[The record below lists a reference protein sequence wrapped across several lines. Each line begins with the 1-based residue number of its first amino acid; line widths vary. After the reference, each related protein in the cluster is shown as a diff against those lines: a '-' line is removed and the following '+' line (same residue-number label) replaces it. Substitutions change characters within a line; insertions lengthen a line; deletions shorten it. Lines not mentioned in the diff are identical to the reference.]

1 MRKFKRIKCGR
12 CGVTFSARISGNSGY
27 GICKCG
33 IEYRVKLDKFY
44 PMIVRA
50 AALPLKK

>member
-1 MRKFKRIKCGR
+1 MRKFKRILCAGCGK
-12 CGVTFSARISGNSGY
+12 TFSARISGNSGY

-44 PMIVRA
+44 PMIVNA
-50 AALPLKK
+50 AVQPLKK